1 MTENL
6 DFEDLDFL
14 LGTKQDLPQNEIN
27 INQHVQR
34 IVPASRP
41 SSKKKLRLSERIA
54 ETDDLV
60 RQLKQ
65 LQDNQLQLKD
75 LQRSAGEVTQLFHSE
90 KQQRIELERRVNE
103 QNERCAD
110 LEKQL
115 DVQQLNCE
123 KLQEQLTRRALP
135 VDAKDMVT
143 IFMQLMQRVDE
154 DSHASG
160 FLRREHNLLRK
171 IKDYCKSAN
180 INIPAMKS
188 STGKRSKATTAA
200 SQVTQTTQTDALQDS
215 KVILPSKPETC
226 SVAVQ
231 SENLVTTRNQG
242 TQHKNMTFTRGTTT
256 ASFIKKHDVG
266 TSFPEPKP
274 ALSVHQILDEM
285 LSWNKPFITPLSPII
300 DLQPEPEVLQ
310 TVSMGTC
317 TDLCNVQRVIDFLPE
332 LPTELK
338 RSRPPSRASV
348 KDELTMPAGAAA
360 LSGYGHHMAKEL
372 LHLLPQ
378 SQSILTTLPPH
389 VFEEIWQ
396 VMGQMVLVVLQRR
409 STSSSVPTPMPT
421 MPASTINQAD
431 FSSWFDAYESSL
443 NQSQANNKEDA
454 ELEVPSETTTGIN
467 VGTDPITPPPPQ
479 IGLDLTPIRL
489 LVKPK
494 FRVLPKPKPKPKKK
508 KRRVVN
514 NLRVLSKREK
524 IASKTAVPIETAVQ
538 FLSNLNVFKSPICDN
553 LDTQLDAEERQLLE
567 LTSAAEKNEQQS
579 PVASLPRKDQMK
591 LLFDSN
597 DESNNVLPPPFKV
610 PEDPPHSSPSR
621 KVQTEDGQSS
631 PLEVEE
637 GPPENRFSSRSN
649 PNKLLFDND
658 EDSDDKLPA
667 LEVSEDS
674 LQSRLTSSLSN
685 DEDLNYG
692 QPSPSED
699 IEELPQTRPISS
711 SCEVQTDDV
720 QHPPLEVKD
729 PPQNRSSSL
738 SNQIKLSFDSDGD
751 SDESLQS
758 GLTSSLSKDGDSDD
772 GQRFLNEDPLQ
783 SKPKFLSRKDQIK
796 LLFDSDDDSDD
807 GQTPPHKVQ
816 EVEDS
821 PQCRL
826 TSSSSEDDN
835 SDDEQPSL
843 QQMDE
848 KIPQSMPTFSYDNEQ
863 IKSLFDCNRDS
874 VDEQNSLL
882 KEDEISTQHTPS
894 CSPRTDH
901 VKLLFDCNEQ
911 TQLLKDEPTCLQ
923 IQASPPIEHDSD
935 LDSVDSNNL
944 VIDDGN
950 IEDDN
955 EAEQLAN
962 AEPTITLP
970 VAKRKRKS
978 SSCSSCENQPFEKRL
993 TRSQAKLLEFERETK
1008 AVIKTI
1014 DSVKVAKELQS
1025 SCITSSSPMS
1035 PVAGGSCEEENDSEP
1050 IEIPLE
1056 QPGGEHS
1063 ASEPKALLCYVVNE
1077 VKADAKHRD
1086 PQKQLL
1092 NKSEMEQLQL
1102 KIVNC
1107 LKKSVPLD
1115 TTCIKLITDDE
1126 TVAFDVII
1134 TAYGELQDDSALERI
1149 LSVVGQIECQRGT
1162 FIERFMSSLEQ
1173 RLFSLKERL
1182 DGQLAHKYVRLYLQ
1196 LTELQSTLTVPGQ
1209 GYLNP
1214 ARLLLAKILYH
1225 YNRDVIMLVLEVLR
1239 HFPTVLPHREERD
1252 YDNGDPLITVIKHL
1266 LMSHKYDMQDAQG
1279 PDRALLSKLRFEYH
1293 FQPYEP
1299 TKQQVI
1305 ENLVEKLKAGRLH
1318 HLSYAFALFCRRSVA
1333 LQVTKDVLET
1343 HLLPLVNTYCD
1354 LCMQSEEYDAR
1365 VECLLQSVSMIVKQL
1380 PLHSK
1385 MDISNYIAL
1394 FKRLLVAVPRPG
1406 VQQAAVQAILRTQ
1419 RFGYGFA
1426 LEALQSYRPNYQ
1438 LSPMTRA
1445 MMRSFAER
1453 RVYYKQGYK
1462 TAAWG
1467 QNK

>member
-27 INQHVQR
+27 TNPHVQR

-103 QNERCAD
+103 QNERCTD

-143 IFMQLMQRVDE
+143 LFMQLMQRVDE

-188 STGKRSKATTAA
+188 STGKRSKATAAA
-200 SQVTQTTQTDALQDS
+200 SQVTQTTQTDALQGS

-226 SVAVQ
+226 SVATQ

-348 KDELTMPAGAAA
+348 KDELTMPVGAAA

-409 STSSSVPTPMPT
+409 STSSSVPTPLPT

-514 NLRVLSKREK
+514 NLRALSKREK

-553 LDTQLDAEERQLLE
+553 LDNQLDAEERQLLE

-579 PVASLPRKDQMK
+579 PVASLPSKNQMN
-591 LLFDSN
+591 LLYDSN
-597 DESNNVLPPPFKV
+597 DVSDDGLPPPF
-610 PEDPPHSSPSR
+610 
-621 KVQTEDGQSS
+621 
-631 PLEVEE
+631 EV
-637 GPPENRFSSRSN
+637 PENRSSSRSN
-649 PNKLLFDND
+649 PNKLLFDSD

-667 LEVSEDS
+667 LEVSEDI
-674 LQSRLTSSLSN
+674 LQSRLTSSLRK
-685 DEDLNYG
+685 DEDLHDR
-692 QPSPSED
+692 QPSPNED
-699 IEELPQTRPISS
+699 IEELSQSRPIYS

-720 QHPPLEVKD
+720 QHPHLEVKD
-729 PPQNRSSSL
+729 PSQNRFSSL

-772 GQRFLNEDPLQ
+772 GQSFLNEDPLQ
-783 SKPKFLSRKDQIK
+783 SRPKSLSRRDQIK
-796 LLFDSDDDSDD
+796 LLFDSDDDSENE
-807 GQTPPHKVQ
+807 QPPQHEVQ
-816 EVEDS
+816 ES
-821 PQCRL
+821 PPQIRS
-826 TSSSSEDDN
+826 TSSSSEDGN

-843 QQMDE
+843 QQMEE
-848 KIPQSMPTFSYDNEQ
+848 KIPQSIPEFAYDNEQ
-863 IKSLFDCNRDS
+863 IKSLFDCNRDL

-882 KEDEISTQHTPS
+882 KGEGIATQHTLT

-901 VKLLFDCNEQ
+901 VKVLFDCNEQ
-911 TQLLKDEPTCLQ
+911 NQLLKDEPTCLQ
-923 IQASPPIEHDSD
+923 IQASTPFEHDSD
-935 LDSVDSNNL
+935 LESVDSNNL

-950 IEDDN
+950 VEDGN

-962 AEPTITLP
+962 AEPTIILP

-993 TRSQAKLLEFERETK
+993 TRSQAKLLEIERETN
-1008 AVIKTI
+1008 AAIKTI
-1014 DSVKVAKELQS
+1014 DSLNVANELQS

-1035 PVAGGSCEEENDSEP
+1035 PVVGGSCEEENDIEP

-1056 QPGGEHS
+1056 HPGGEHS

-1077 VKADAKHRD
+1077 VKANAKHRD

-1092 NKSEMEQLQL
+1092 SKFEMEQLQL
-1102 KIVNC
+1102 KMVNC

-1134 TAYGELQDDSALERI
+1134 TACGELQDDSALDRL
-1149 LSVVGQIECQRGT
+1149 LSLVGQIECQRGS
-1162 FIERFMSSLEQ
+1162 FIERFMNSLEQ

-1182 DGQLAHKYVRLYLQ
+1182 NGQLAHKYVRLYLQ
-1196 LTELQSTLTVPGQ
+1196 LTGLQSTLTVPGQ

-1239 HFPTVLPHREERD
+1239 HYPTVLPHREERD

-1453 RVYYKQGYK
+1453 RVHYKQGHK